1 MKEEKKPIAKLVMM
15 SLLARMIG
23 RHELVIIPFYSFL
36 QSQMTTHQKE
46 IGKIF
51 TYFAQSTHENI
62 SADDLAPIIKHITN
76 EYVND
81 RCSEMAMTM
90 GINVIREIAL
100 KNSDILN
107 EDLVQYISTYY

>member
-1 MKEEKKPIAKLVMM
+1 MKVEKKPIAKLVMM

-51 TYFAQSTHENI
+51 TNFA
-62 SADDLAPIIKHITN
+62 
-76 EYVND
+76 
-81 RCSEMAMTM
+81 
-90 GINVIREIAL
+90 
-100 KNSDILN
+100 
-107 EDLVQYISTYY
+107 